1 MIRAGRLLAP
11 KAPANVLEAGIDPSH
26 LTDLALKVALT
37 VPQFTAEWAADR
49 MKLPVNLVESLLQQ
63 LTKSKM
69 LEILGSSQ
77 VLTHRYTISQ
87 RGGERAEQ
95 LMRISGYVG
104 PAPVSLDA
112 YTAMLEWQLARFPE
126 PNLDEVRTALT
137 DLVLPDNAIELAGLA
152 ASSGRSLFLF
162 GPAGNGKTTLGRLLH
177 QALKGEFWLPHAIA
191 VDSSVVRIYDPHCHE
206 LANGLSTQE
215 SWGIDNRWVRVHR
228 PLVVVG
234 GELTLESLDFAYNP
248 ALRYYEAPLHLKSN
262 GGTLLVDDFGRQ
274 HVDPHDLLNRWIVPM
289 EHGFDYLTLHT
300 GQQIQVPFRQ
310 MLIIATNLDPGLV
323 TDAAFL
329 RRLGYRLQL
338 AQPSPERYAEI
349 LTRYASHAST
359 VATPDLVS
367 RILERYKKEDRELRC
382 CEPRDLV
389 DRVRDICKLRG
400 QGFELTDELLDRA
413 WTGYFGEMR
422 VTE

>member
-1 MIRAGRLLAP
+1 MIRVGDLLAP
-11 KAPANVLEAGIDPSH
+11 KVPANVPETGIDRAH
-26 LTDLALKVALT
+26 LSDLALKVAMSA
-37 VPQFTAEWAADR
+37 PQFTAEWAADR
-49 MKLPVNLVESLLQQ
+49 MKLPVPLVENLLQQ

-87 RGGERAEQ
+87 RGAERAEQ

-126 PNLDEVRTALT
+126 PTLDEVKAALS
-137 DLVLPDNAIELAGLA
+137 DLVLPENAVELAALA

-177 QALKGEFWLPHAIA
+177 RALSGEFWIPRCIA

-206 LANGLSTQE
+206 LVNGHSTQE
-215 SWGIDNRWVRVHR
+215 SWGTDQRWVRVRR

-274 HVDPHDLLNRWIVPM
+274 HVDPHELLNRWIVPM

-300 GQQIQVPFRQ
+300 GQQIQLPFRQ

-329 RRLGYRLQL
+329 RRLGYRLHL
-338 AQPSPERYAEI
+338 SQPSPERYAEVFA
-349 LTRYASHAST
+349 RYASRANTAAS
-359 VATPDLVS
+359 PELVS
-367 RILERYKKEDRELRC
+367 RVLERYKTEERQLRC

-389 DRVRDICKLRG
+389 DRVRDICRLRG
-400 QGFELTDELLDRA
+400 QHFELSDGLVDRA
-413 WTGYFGEMR
+413 WTGYFGEND
-422 VTE
+422 